1 MTVWQEAKNWLFA
14 SLKRYQGL
22 ELPDL
27 GRSSVEDVPTLGNR
41 VGQALSQFGGLQP
54 EISFQALELLKCLM
68 VYNPLMSQFVQNI
81 TNLGN
86 TGHQVVIEAAN
97 ASQAEAA
104 LKRINETAAR
114 LWPHGAGVDGLINQ
128 YFTDIAWS
136 GALSSEDEVNF
147 AARRVEKVV
156 LVPVEQIRFD
166 WDGQNYLPYQL
177 PKHSLALNRGAVGM
191 IPLNSETYRYYALSS
206 IGNSPYAKPPGTAA
220 LEDLSGTYADGKANL
235 KAILKKYGLLGFAAM
250 QVTPPPKKQGTET
263 EDEYQKRAKSYLS
276 KVGEAV
282 AGMWHKGLLLMFRD
296 QKIEFHNVTGNT
308 TGVKDIFELI
318 EAQVF
323 NGFGMQP
330 SLFGRVHS
338 TTETFAD
345 VVWSQLDAQVT
356 NVRRLPKRRMERTYT
371 LDLLLAGV
379 PFNSISVRFNKT
391 PSRNALKE
399 AQAEEARVRIAI
411 EKAKAGIISPDQ
423 AAQELG
429 YDSAFDPDLLSAQST
444 VAVQLRKMS
453 LSRAVA
459 KGGFSATFQFDR
471 SAQRYRFD
479 ASIIELSTA
488 SVGLAKKKEQLTE
501 EEIDQV
507 LNDWIS
513 RYLLAVEPIAE
524 TALKVALET
533 ISAWLSEIQLSD
545 FESAEAFAE
554 EFFQKLQTVFSGE
567 WETGKAKR
575 EIKKA
580 TEQIYRY
587 YRTKDDAVI
596 FGGETPGIRVKFGAP
611 DTRTLKFF
619 LDTDRWYFSKYLN
632 NSEPSLKKFIAD
644 EYIAKG
650 GRRTFDMT
658 PEQIADIR
666 DALGDRLKNINDI
679 GVQRIVNGS
688 ATRARNWAHIRR
700 LNEGAVKLAKIVAVL
715 DERTSEI
722 CKFLDGKFLRVAVAN
737 DAVDRLS
744 ELEPGEF
751 AKEMYE
757 SPIAKALAT
766 ANQNADEV
774 QKVFDGLIDD
784 NDVLDDSLMA
794 AGRGFPPYHLNCRTR
809 VEGVIEK

>member
-1 MTVWQEAKNWLFA
+1 MTVWQEAKNWFLG

-22 ELPDL
+22 ELPDE

-41 VGQALSQFGGLQP
+41 LGKALSQFGGLQP
-54 EISFQALELLKCLM
+54 EISFEALALLKCWM

-97 ASQAEAA
+97 STQAETA
-104 LKRINETAAR
+104 LKRINETAGR

-136 GALSSEDEVNF
+136 GALSSEDQVNF
-147 AARRVEKVV
+147 GARRVEKVV

-166 WDGQNYLPYQL
+166 WDGNNYLPFQL
-177 PKHSLALNRGAVGM
+177 PKHSLAMNRGSVGM
-191 IPLNSETYRYYALSS
+191 IPLNAETYRYFALST

-220 LEDLSGTYADGKANL
+220 IEDLSGPYADGKANL

-250 QVTPPPKKQGTET
+250 QVTAPPRKPNEL
-263 EDEYQKRAKSYLS
+263 EDEYQKRAKSYLG
-276 KVGEAV
+276 KMRDAV
-282 AGMWHKGLLLMFRD
+282 SGIWQQGLLLMFRD
-296 QKIEFHNVTGNT
+296 QKLEFNSVTANAP
-308 TGVKDIFELI
+308 GVKDIFEMI

-429 YDSAFDPDLLSAQST
+429 YDSAFDPELLSSQP
-444 VAVQLRKMS
+444 
-453 LSRAVA
+453 AVA
-459 KGGFSATFQFDR
+459 ASFRALRAAREFVATFQFDR
-471 SAQRYRFD
+471 SAQRYRFQPPT
-479 ASIIELSTA
+479 IELSAA

-501 EEIDQV
+501 EEIDRV
-507 LNDWIS
+507 LNDWIA
-513 RYLLAVEPIAE
+513 RYLAAVTPIAE

-533 ISAWLSEIQLSD
+533 IGSWLAGIRLSD
-545 FESAEAFAE
+545 FASAE
-554 EFFQKLQTVFSGE
+554 EFAEKFFEQLQAVFTGE
-567 WETGKAKR
+567 WESGKASR
-575 EIKKA
+575 QIKKA
-580 TEQIYRY
+580 TDQIYRY
-587 YRTKDDAVI
+587 YRTKDDAVV
-596 FGGETPGIRVKFGAP
+596 FGGESPGIKIKFGAP

-658 PEQIADIR
+658 PEQIEDIR
-666 DALGDRLKNINDI
+666 AALGDRLKNVNDI

-722 CKFLDGKFLRVAVAN
+722 CKFLDGKFLRVGVAN

-744 ELEPGEF
+744 QLEPGEF

-774 QKVFDGLIDD
+774 QKVFDGLIDAD
-784 NDVLDDSLMA
+784 DVLADELMA

-809 VEGVIEK
+809 VEGVIET

>member
-1 MTVWQEAKNWLFA
+1 MTVWQEAKNWLVG

-22 ELPDL
+22 ELPDE
-27 GRSSVEDVPTLGNR
+27 GRSSIEDVPTLGNR
-41 VGQALSQFGGLQP
+41 VGKALSQFGGLQP
-54 EISFQALELLKCLM
+54 EISFECLRLLKQLM
-68 VYNPLMSQFVQNI
+68 VYNPLMSQFVLNI
-81 TNLGN
+81 TNLAN
-86 TGHQVVIEAAN
+86 TGHQVIIEAAN
-97 ASQAEAA
+97 STQAETA
-104 LKRINETAAR
+104 LKRINETAGR

-128 YFTDIAWS
+128 YCTDIAWS
-136 GALSSEDEVNF
+136 GALSSEDEVNL

-156 LVPVEQIRFD
+156 IVPVEQIRFD
-166 WDGQNYLPYQL
+166 WDGQNYLPFQL
-177 PKHSLALNRGAVGM
+177 PKHSLALNRGTVGM
-191 IPLNSETYRYYALSS
+191 IPLNAETYRYYALSTV
-206 IGNSPYAKPPGTAA
+206 GNSPYAKPPATAA
-220 LEDLSGTYADGKANL
+220 IEDLSGPYADGKANL

-250 QVTPPPKKQGTET
+250 QVTAPPRKPNELD
-263 EDEYQKRAKSYLS
+263 DEYSKRAKSYLG
-276 KVGEAV
+276 KMRDAV
-282 AGMWHKGLLLMFRD
+282 SGIWQQGLLLMFRD
-296 QKIEFHNVTGNT
+296 QKIDFHSITANAS
-308 TGVKDIFELI
+308 GVKDIFEMI

-345 VVWSQLDAQVT
+345 VVWSQLDAQVS
-356 NVRRLPKRRMERTYT
+356 NVRRLPKRRMERTYS

-379 PFNSISVRFNKT
+379 AFNSISVRFNKT

-399 AQAEEARVRIAI
+399 AQAEESRVRIAI
-411 EKAKAGIISPDQ
+411 DKAKAGIISADQ

-429 YDSAFDPDLLSAQST
+429 YDSAFDPELLSAQPA
-444 VAVQLRKMS
+444 VAAS
-453 LSRAVA
+453 LSLLRASV
-459 KGGFSATFQFDR
+459 GFSATYQFDR
-471 SAQRYRFD
+471 SVQRYRFQPPT
-479 ASIIELSTA
+479 IELSAA
-488 SVGLAKKKEQLTE
+488 SVGLAKKKDQLTE
-501 EEIDQV
+501 EEIDSV
-507 LNDWIS
+507 LNDWIA
-513 RYLLAVEPIAE
+513 RYLAAVEPIAE
-524 TALKVALET
+524 TTLKIALET
-533 ISAWLSEIQLSD
+533 IGSWLAGIKLSD
-545 FESAEAFAE
+545 FNSAE
-554 EFFQKLQTVFSGE
+554 EFADQFFAKLQTVFTGE
-567 WETGKAKR
+567 WEAPKASRQIKR
-575 EIKKA
+575 A

-587 YRTKDDAVI
+587 YRTKDDGVV
-596 FGGETPGIRVKFGAP
+596 FGGESPGIRVKFGAP

-619 LDTDRWYFSKYLN
+619 EQTDKWYFSKYLD
-632 NSEPSLKKFIAD
+632 NSEPSLKKFIAE

-658 PEQIADIR
+658 PEQIEDIR
-666 DALGDRLKNINDI
+666 AALGDRLKNVNDI

-688 ATRARNWAHIRR
+688 VTRARNWANIRR
-700 LNEGAVKLAKIVAVL
+700 LNEGAIKLAKIVAVL

-722 CKFLDGKFLRVAVAN
+722 CKYLDGKFLRVPTAN

-766 ANQNADEV
+766 ANQNAAEV

-809 VEGVIEK
+809 VEGVIET